1 MSQQGRDGASAE
13 AIAHPNIAL
22 AKYWGKRTFGHNL
35 PAVPSLS
42 VTLEGMATRT
52 RVTLDASLEADVFLL
67 AGNVAPDAAKVRVVG
82 LLDRV
87 RARAGSKLRARVE
100 SANDF
105 PTSSGLAS
113 SASAFAAL
121 ATAATAAYGVD
132 ATDDER
138 SDLARK
144 TSVSAARSVLGGFVE
159 LRAGIEGDE
168 TLAATQLAPPDAW
181 AVAIVVAATTR
192 AAKETAST
200 EGMLHTVRTS
210 PYHAAWV
217 DYAPRVFAQAK
228 AALAARDVEAM
239 GDAIEAS
246 SFAMHADAIAARP
259 SVVYWNAGTMA
270 ALAEVRALRKGGLG
284 VWATMDAGPHV
295 KVFTR
300 SADAERVKDA
310 MRAVAGVVDAFVA
323 KPGAGSRVV
332 SGSSERPQEAPGD
345 AR

>member
-1 MSQQGRDGASAE
+1 MIEQARDGASAE
-13 AIAHPNIAL
+13 ALAHPNIAL

-52 RVTLDASLEADVFLL
+52 RVTLDAALREDAFLL
-67 AGNVAPDAAKVRVVG
+67 AGQVAPPPAKSRVVG
-82 LLDRV
+82 LLERV
-87 RARAGSKLRARVE
+87 RARAGSRLFARVE

-121 ATAATAAYGVD
+121 ATAAVAAYGLDSDD
-132 ATDDER
+132 AER

-159 LRAGIEGDE
+159 LRAGVEGDE
-168 TLAATQLAPPDAW
+168 TLPAVQLAPPEAW
-181 AVAIVVAATTR
+181 DVAIVVAATTR

-200 EGMLHTVRTS
+200 EGMLHTVRPS

-217 DYAPRVFAQAK
+217 AYAPGVFEQAK
-228 AALAARDVEAM
+228 HALVTRDVEAM

-259 SVVYWNAGTMA
+259 AVVYWNAGTMA
-270 ALAEVRALRKGGLG
+270 ALAEVRALRKSGLG

-300 SADAERVKDA
+300 AVDAERVKDA
-310 MRAVAGVVDAFVA
+310 MRAVGGVVDSFVA
-323 KPGAGSRVV
+323 RPGAGARVV
-332 SGSSERPQEAPGD
+332 RD
-345 AR
+345 AEP

>member
-1 MSQQGRDGASAE
+1 MSDRSRDGATAE
-13 AIAHPNIAL
+13 ALAHPNIAL
-22 AKYWGKRTFGHNL
+22 AKYWGKRTYGHNL

-52 RVTLDASLEADVFLL
+52 RVTLDAGLGEDAFLL
-67 AGNVAPDAAKVRVVG
+67 AGAAAPDAAKARVVG

-87 RARAGSKLRARVE
+87 RSAVGSTLRATVE

-121 ATAATAAYGVD
+121 ATAACAAYGWSASD
-132 ATDDER
+132 AER

-144 TSVSAARSVLGGFVE
+144 TSVSAARSVFGGFVE
-159 LRAGIEGDE
+159 LRAGVEGD
-168 TLAATQLAPPDAW
+168 TFLAAEQLAPEGTWP
-181 AVAIVVAATTR
+181 VAIVVAATTR

-210 PYHAAWV
+210 PYHEAWV
-217 DYAPRVFAQAK
+217 ACAPQVFAQAK
-228 AALAARDVEAM
+228 AALAAHDLEAM
-239 GDAIEAS
+239 GDAVEAS
-246 SFAMHADAIAARP
+246 AFAMHADAIAARP
-259 SVVYWNAGTMA
+259 AVVYWNAGTMA
-270 ALAEVRALRKGGLG
+270 ALAEVRALRRSGVG

-295 KVFTR
+295 KVLTLA
-300 SADAERVKDA
+300 ADADRVRDA

-323 KPGAGSRVV
+323 KPGAGARTSRAEP
-332 SGSSERPQEAPGD
+332 GAP
-345 AR
+345 